1 MKRESPSPPS
11 HPTRVRGLKL
21 ASSSAFCPASVVA
34 PHAGAWIE
42 TSALPLTPAAV
53 CLSHPTRVRGL
64 KQDERLCQAVKQ
76 LSHPTRV
83 RGLKHTSRQL
93 PEDAGQVAPHAGA
106 WIETTC
112 PAPAGKRCTDR
123 TPHRGVIEMGRLER
137 SCKPA
142 CHDAP
147 LRIHDLKLPAKKYP
161 KAGLKQKSPHGV
173 FRKGFLLFPGAGE
186 GT

>member
-1 MKRESPSPPS
+1 METS

-21 ASSSAFCPASVVA
+21 R
-34 PHAGAWIE
+34 HIAGNI
-42 TSALPLTPAAV
+42 LD
-53 CLSHPTRVRGL
+53 G
-64 KQDERLCQAVKQ
+64 
-76 LSHPTRV
+76 
-83 RGLKHTSRQL
+83 
-93 PEDAGQVAPHAGA
+93 
-106 WIETTC
+106 
-112 PAPAGKRCTDR
+112 TDR
-123 TPHRGVIEMGRLER
+123 TPHRCVIEMGRLER

>member
-1 MKRESPSPPS
+1 MFIICLIESSGVAPTRVRGLKPDCRCRFPWPRTS
-11 HPTRVRGLKL
+11 HPTRVRGLKRGMAL
-21 ASSSAFCPASVVA
+21 HRLLRGAVA

-42 TSALPLTPAAV
+42 T
-53 CLSHPTRVRGL
+53 
-64 KQDERLCQAVKQ
+64 KQDGSERRNAK
-76 LSHPTRV
+76 
-83 RGLKHTSRQL
+83 
-93 PEDAGQVAPHAGA
+93 VAPHAGA

-123 TPHRGVIEMGRLER
+123 TPHRCVIEMGRLER

-147 LRIHDLKLPAKKYP
+147 LRIHDLKLPAKTYP

>member
-1 MKRESPSPPS
+1 MTNIAGTSHPTRVRGLKPMMLSSMLQATLS

-21 ASSSAFCPASVVA
+21 CHRAAREYNVESHPTRVRGLKLHYIHLLLFDCLVA

-42 TSALPLTPAAV
+42 TWRPWLLSV
-53 CLSHPTRVRGL
+53 SRSGSHPTRVRGL
-64 KQDERLCQAVKQ
+64 KLMLVSNLAVALC
-76 LSHPTRV
+76 
-83 RGLKHTSRQL
+83 
-93 PEDAGQVAPHAGA
+93 VAPHAGA
-106 WIETTC
+106 W
-112 PAPAGKRCTDR
+112 
-123 TPHRGVIEMGRLER
+123 IEMGRLER

-147 LRIHDLKLPAKKYP
+147 LRIHDLKLPAKEYP

>member
-1 MKRESPSPPS
+1 ME
-11 HPTRVRGLKL
+11 T
-21 ASSSAFCPASVVA
+21 VA

-42 TSALPLTPAAV
+42 TIF
-53 CLSHPTRVRGL
+53 
-64 KQDERLCQAVKQ
+64 
-76 LSHPTRV
+76 
-83 RGLKHTSRQL
+83 TSRTEGF
-93 PEDAGQVAPHAGA
+93 PFS
-106 WIETTC
+106 
-112 PAPAGKRCTDR
+112 R
-123 TPHRGVIEMGRLER
+123 TPHGCVIEVGRLER

-147 LRIHDLKLPAKKYP
+147 LRIHDLKLPTNEYP